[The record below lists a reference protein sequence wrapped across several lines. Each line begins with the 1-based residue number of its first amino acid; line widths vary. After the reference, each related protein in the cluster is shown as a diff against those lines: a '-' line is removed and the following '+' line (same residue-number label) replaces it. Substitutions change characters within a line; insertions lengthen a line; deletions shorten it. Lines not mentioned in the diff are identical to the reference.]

1 MKKRTILAL
10 AILVAV
16 TLVACQLSSLVPTA
30 ASPTLPLSPTMTLPT
45 ASTNLSGDE
54 NLLAAIYTQ
63 ASPSV
68 VTIRAYSANGTGSLG
83 SGWVYSSE
91 GYIVTNNHVIEG
103 ATQVEVDFV
112 SGLKV
117 YGTLVGADAHS
128 DLAVIKVDAPASDLR
143 PLALGNSDTLQI
155 GQTVVAIGNP
165 FGLNGTMTTGIVSA
179 LGRAIASNVQASGG
193 GYFSEGDII
202 QTDAALNPGN
212 SGGPL
217 LNLDG
222 EVVGVNA
229 AINTTGYTATGEPV
243 NSGIGFAISIN
254 IVKRVIPSL
263 ITNGK
268 FDYPYLGISSVDD
281 LTLADIEALGLKSYT
296 GVYVT
301 SLVAGGPAD
310 QAGVHAGSQTIST
323 SSYPSGG
330 DLIIA
335 ADGQTV
341 LNYDNLM
348 SYLILNKSPGDK
360 IVLTVLRGDQKVDLT
375 LTLAARP

>member
-16 TLVACQLSSLVPTA
+16 TLMACQLSSLIPV
-30 ASPTLPLSPTMTLPT
+30 ASPTLPVSPTLALPS
-45 ASTNLSGDE
+45 ASADLNGQE
-54 NLLAAIYTQ
+54 NLLTALYAQ

-68 VTIRAYSANGTGSLG
+68 VAIRAYSANGTGSLG
-83 SGWVYSSE
+83 SGWVYSSD
-91 GYIVTNNHVIEG
+91 GYIVTNNHVIDG

-112 SGLKV
+112 SGYKAYGKV
-117 YGTLVGADAHS
+117 VGADAHS

-143 PLALGNSDTLQI
+143 PLALGDSDTLQV

-165 FGLNGTMTTGIVSA
+165 FGLSGTMTTGIISA
-179 LGRAIASNVQASGG
+179 LGRAISSDVQASSGA
-193 GYFSEGDII
+193 YYSEGDII

-217 LNLDG
+217 LNLNG
-222 EVVGVNA
+222 EVIGVNA
-229 AINTTGYTATGEPV
+229 AINTSGYTASGEPV

-254 IVKRVIPSL
+254 IVKRVVPSL
-263 ITNGK
+263 IANGK
-268 FDYPYLGISSVDD
+268 FDYPYLGLSSVDD
-281 LTLADIEALGLKSYT
+281 LALADIEALGLKSYT

-301 SLVAGGPAD
+301 GVVAGGPAE
-310 QAGVHAGSQTIST
+310 QAGVHPASQTIST
-323 SSYPSGG
+323 SAYPSGG

-335 ADGQTV
+335 ADGQPI
-341 LNYDNLM
+341 LKFDDLM
-348 SYLILNKSPGDK
+348 RYLILNKSPGDQV
-360 IVLTVLRGDQKVDLT
+360 VLTVLRGEQKLDLT